1 MDKTLGLGKKKLRH
15 RNRYRNLILVSVADT
30 ETRFW
35 SYTTLGCIS
44 FDLSRE
50 YFILTLKLTF
60 EANNGAIPTPSV
72 VNWCI
77 STSSLKMNSLGTST
91 LLKRDISRITLFA
104 VLNFPT
110 AQDHLTLSGSLNKYK
125 NSTRKGTPIA
135 S

>member
-1 MDKTLGLGKKKLRH
+1 MGAEYLSYVKFIAIEAPTFFGYIISGLA
-15 RNRYRNLILVSVADT
+15 SVK
-30 ETRFW
+30 
-35 SYTTLGCIS
+35 
-44 FDLSRE
+44 DLSRE
-50 YFILTLKLTF
+50 HFILTLKLTF

-77 STSSLKMNSLGTST
+77 STSSLMMNSLGTST
-91 LLKRDISRITLFA
+91 LLNRDISRITLFA